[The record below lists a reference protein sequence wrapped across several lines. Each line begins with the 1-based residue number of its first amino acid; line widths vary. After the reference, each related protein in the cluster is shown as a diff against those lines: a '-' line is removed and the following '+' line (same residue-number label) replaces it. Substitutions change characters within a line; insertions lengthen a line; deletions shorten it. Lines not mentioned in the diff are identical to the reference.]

1 MSKWLLPTILLAMM
15 AVGTHALAE
24 DQEPI
29 ADTSKLHLLYTY
41 TMWHGK
47 PTLDRPRTTDRL
59 RNAFMGPG
67 ADHQI
72 AMSLSPQYAGPCTD
86 PILEAEKAP
95 EDGPM
100 NHLWLMITCTIPV
113 LDHQGWQDTKE
124 HIFVGIR
131 IFGPNTYENLL
142 SRDGTIM
149 THGILLYPAGYDDP
163 DQEMRKADPQGLRQV
178 IRDALEAIVKPE
190 K

>member
-1 MSKWLLPTILLAMM
+1 
-15 AVGTHALAE
+15 
-24 DQEPI
+24 
-29 ADTSKLHLLYTY
+29 
-41 TMWHGK
+41 MWHGK

-131 IFGPNTYENLL
+131 IFGPNTYEGLL

-163 DQEMRKADPQGLRQV
+163 DQETREVDQAKLRQA
-178 IRDALEAIVKPE
+178 IHNALEAIVRPE
-190 K
+190 Q